1 MKICHLIC
9 KMWMWEGVCACECVK
24 ISWVCLQFVHHS
36 KEGCWASEEPSDG
49 PEVTFVCCLWEFGN
63 FLQNSTGYQ
72 EISIQTFLF
81 LIQFINEMALR
92 CTADVVFC
100 DADEPFGAVQLI
112 MSSGY
117 CYKIGLPGNSH
128 LRTQLTN
135 SYSAEA
141 ESGSS
146 ETTGQ
151 ILWFLVFIQGKPILI
166 STAALTLEHRVWPL
180 EINSYSKSVKP
191 DCFVSNWS
199 INNPYCT
206 NNK

>member
-36 KEGCWASEEPSDG
+36 REGCWASEEPSDG
-49 PEVTFVCCLWEFGN
+49 PEVTFVCCLWEFWN

-112 MSSGY
+112 MSSVY

-141 ESGSS
+141 VWFLWDNGSNPMVFSLHSGKTYFNFNSS
-146 ETTGQ
+146 FDFGTTGFG
-151 ILWFLVFIQGKPILI
+151 L
-166 STAALTLEHRVWPL
+166 
-180 EINSYSKSVKP
+180 
-191 DCFVSNWS
+191 
-199 INNPYCT
+199 
-206 NNK
+206 